1 MSTSTSTVLVWFQRG
16 MYCISIRTTIAMDSV
31 TAAVRKFEPT
41 MNNTILKM
49 REVVLAYSDVFE
61 RRRRRRSICT
71 VMTTSRA
78 PEVAK

>member
-1 MSTSTSTVLVWFQRG
+1 
-16 MYCISIRTTIAMDSV
+16 MYRRTTIAMDNV

-41 MNNTILKM
+41 MNNTNLKM
-49 REVVLAYSDVFE
+49 KEVVLAYSDVFE
-61 RRRRRRSICT
+61 RRRRRSICT